1 MYNWTRDQLRAIQ
14 GGVIGSGEV
23 VHMIGDSIRCDRDG
37 PTAVGIT
44 GQHLDYR
51 GGGQMTNL
59 LQFAQLVMETNR
71 T

>member
-23 VHMIGDSIRCDRDG
+23 VHMIWDSIRCDCDG
-37 PTAVGIT
+37 PTAVGIA
-44 GQHLDYR
+44 GQLLDRR
-51 GGGQMTNL
+51 GGGQTTSL
-59 LQFAQLVMETNR
+59 LQFAQLVTETNR